1 MVKFWGK
8 QLAFTRIVFLGLAF
22 FATWCSLL
30 SPQPAEHN
38 QLLFNR
44 SYTIATV
51 LPRTC
56 HALLCSPVHR
66 HMLWKEQ
73 LHFIHVSLLHC
84 HANKKKT
91 RSMFTKTTMK
101 NIDTQQSKRQQ
112 LLPSPPAHSLRGWES
127 PGHPHPPSLHD
138 ALVFLGHSLE
148 SPSSQLPLSAR
159 TGAGTV
165 YPPHH
170 TRNTKQPPPATA
182 CPKPSASK

>member
-101 NIDTQQSKRQQ
+101 NIRHTTKQETAAVAKSSSTQLKGMRESWA
-112 LLPSPPAHSLRGWES
+112 SPPSFPAWRSGIFRALLRVSFQPAPTQCQDWG
-127 PGHPHPPSLHD
+127 
-138 ALVFLGHSLE
+138 
-148 SPSSQLPLSAR
+148 
-159 TGAGTV
+159 
-165 YPPHH
+165 
-170 TRNTKQPPPATA
+170 RNCIPTTSHQKY
-182 CPKPSASK
+182 